1 MSNPSYMPYLMG
13 ITLGAAGLPKTQ
25 VVAKNRSTG
34 DVLVK
39 ATDAG
44 KLVVFDAAS
53 FTSGYSASDVVEF
66 QNVGASVG
74 TTTITINS
82 ASGGFQESSITS
94 VAASTLSISL

>member
-1 MSNPSYMPYLMG
+1 MSNPLYLPHLMG
-13 ITLGAAGLPKTQ
+13 VTLAGASIPKTQ
-25 VVAKNRSTG
+25 VVAKNRTTG
-34 DVLVK
+34 DFVVK
-39 ATDAG
+39 ASDAG
-44 KLVVFDAAS
+44 KQVVFDAAS
-53 FTSGYSASDVVEF
+53 FDNGYSAGDVIEF